1 MEQTSKLRIGIIV
14 SVLALGVVFV
24 LGLLWTLFSSGLG
37 DTTSLGKMGWFV
49 FSFAFGLTMIVMP
62 CTLPLAF
69 VIVPLAMGKGMVKG
83 IGMALSFG
91 LGVALMLSTYGL
103 IAAAL
108 GKAGIDF
115 LGAGGEDI
123 KNWIYFLAGIFAYV
137 FALGEI
143 GLIRVR
149 MPSYTGSA
157 PDFIQKRKDF
167 AKAFLLG
174 LFLGNVGVGCPHP
187 ATPLILI
194 EIASSGDL
202 FYGWALFL
210 VHAIGRVVPLLFLA
224 LLAVLGVNGLNWL
237 VARKERI
244 ERATGW
250 AMVFVAGFILT
261 LGLFSHDWWVN
272 SGQHNLLERV
282 TQEHWFNQAFNMQ
295 LGTQVAH
302 VHGLETG
309 YGIFGQPLEWGNW
322 FLVLVWII
330 PFWWHYFLERR
341 RVLGTPALQIRKLEQ
356 KLERIEEERRG
367 LEVAVHIP
375 EGEQGNRVKELEAQI
390 DALLK
395 ERVAIEEAMRY
406 GAEGGLRDEAAQR
419 YEEELLKMR
428 RRFVS
433 VLTAFLFVTV
443 VLYLP
448 TWFRYVASSDHGDH
462 AHSTTA
468 DHAAGS
474 ESMPHEHA
482 DSHMGTSAGQQGA
495 MVMKT
500 KVADA
505 MKIIDR
511 GVMAHDES
519 IPHTH

>member
-1 MEQTSKLRIGIIV
+1 MDQQASRTKIAV
-14 SVLALGVVFV
+14 TLAILTLGVVFV
-24 LGLLWTLFSSGLG
+24 VGVLWTLFSNGLG
-37 DTTSLGKMGWFV
+37 DTGELGNVGWFV

-69 VIVPLAMGKGMVKG
+69 VIVPLAMGKSMVKG
-83 IGMALSFG
+83 LGMALSFG
-91 LGVALMLSTYGL
+91 VGVALMLSTYGL
-103 IAAAL
+103 LAAAA
-108 GKAGIDF
+108 GKAGLDF
-115 LGAGGEDI
+115 LGGGIEDV
-123 KNWIYFLAGIFAYV
+123 KNWVYFIAGIFAYA

-143 GLIRVR
+143 GLLKLR

-157 PDFIQKRKDF
+157 PDFIQKRKDY
-167 AKAFLLG
+167 AKAFFLG

-237 VARKERI
+237 VTRKERI

-282 TQEHWFNQAFNMQ
+282 TQESFFNQSFNQQ
-295 LGTQVAH
+295 LGTEVAH

-322 FLVLVWII
+322 FLVLLWIL
-330 PFWWHYFLERR
+330 PFWWYYALEKK
-341 RVLGTPALQIRKLEQ
+341 RVLGTPAQQIRKLEHR
-356 KLERIEEERRG
+356 LVRIEEERRG
-367 LEVAVHIP
+367 LEVALHIP
-375 EGEQGNRVKELEAQI
+375 EGEQGARVKDLEAQI
-390 DALLK
+390 DGLLK
-395 ERVAIEEAMRY
+395 ERAALEEAMRY
-406 GAEGGLRDEAAQR
+406 GAEGGLRDDAAQAQ
-419 YEEELLKMR
+419 EETLLKMR
-428 RRFVS
+428 RKFTIA
-433 VLTAFLFVTV
+433 LTGFLVVTV

-448 TWFRYVASSDHGDH
+448 LWFAKVASQEGHGDAGGDAH
-462 AHSTTA
+462 AHGAEMAETPAVSVKEA
-468 DHAAGS
+468 IGIL
-474 ESMPHEHA
+474 E
-482 DSHMGTSAGQQGA
+482 GKQGGNT
-495 MVMKT
+495 V
-500 KVADA
+500 
-505 MKIIDR
+505 I
-511 GVMAHDES
+511 DES
-519 IPHTH
+519 QPHTH